1 VGENEGIVLSAR
13 SDRRKPGNRKLVA
26 FFKVVIVSVLTVP
39 WVVVAMVGIFSYVS
53 SINYNQEITSYQREI
68 TNYQQD
74 TQELQSAKEAL
85 QYELDDA
92 NRQLIEV
99 TEEKEALQ
107 RSVLEFENIAA
118 ANGESKNGASIPKTN
133 QDNGSNAEN
142 IGGTV
147 PTGEQLEGLALQVI
161 RGNWGNGLTRVI
173 NLQNEGYNHSII
185 QQRVNEI
192 IWND

>member
-1 VGENEGIVLSAR
+1 MGENEGIVLSAR

-39 WVVVAMVGIFSYVS
+39 WIVVAMVGIFSYIS
-53 SINYNQEITSYQREI
+53 SINHNQEITSYQR
-68 TNYQQD
+68 D

-118 ANGESKNGASIPKTN
+118 ADGESKNGASIPKTS
-133 QDNGSNAEN
+133 QDNGSNGEIAS
-142 IGGTV
+142 GTV

-173 NLQNEGYNHSII
+173 KLQNEGYNHSII

-192 IWND
+192 VWDD

>member
-1 VGENEGIVLSAR
+1 MSAR
-13 SDRRKPGNRKLVA
+13 ADRKKPGNRKLVA

-53 SINYNQEITSYQREI
+53 SINHSQEITSYQREL
-68 TNYQQD
+68 TSYQQD

-85 QYELDDA
+85 QHELDDT

-107 RSVLEFENIAA
+107 RSVLEFEYIAA
-118 ANGESKNGASIPKTN
+118 ANGESKNGAGIPKTN

-142 IGGTV
+142 ISGNV